1 MSVLRD
7 EDDERQTRV
16 DRMIDEFRKA
26 QSRRL
31 ATATTVNGDDQG
43 VESPRD
49 ARVQADDVTARFS
62 RPVGLSDP
70 GPR

>member
-1 MSVLRD
+1 MNILRD

-31 ATATTVNGDDQG
+31 ARAATVNGDDQA
-43 VESPRD
+43 VESRD
-49 ARVQADDVTARFS
+49 AQTPADDITAR
-62 RPVGLSDP
+62 
-70 GPR
+70 